1 MCVCVCVCVNKLPTV
16 ISEKQA
22 EVKRGSWFSPC
33 QRQDSS
39 SSSCPPQPLQPR
51 PSWCLFSW
59 GHSWRLPSSSVVVD
73 KASSSNPRFPLENLS
88 RYPMMIHMWKMSKPV
103 KLNLKLVNYEWNG
116 YRMTIN
122 CSSHGQVQLL
132 LVHAPSI
139 PPDQHPGMLY
149 QLRFMIQQSHW
160 EPLGRCWNH
169 FCSDWQ
175 MRIGCAIKQHAALWC
190 LLRGIWNACCY
201 YYYASDATLLHAMY
215 TRSSNWKLGQQTSWM
230 QIHTVSSHSPLLWR
244 WHLFITFCDC

>member
-1 MCVCVCVCVNKLPTV
+1 VCVNKLPTV

-33 QRQDSS
+33 QSQDSS
-39 SSSCPPQPLQPR
+39 SSSCPLQPLQPR

-88 RYPMMIHMWKMSKPV
+88 RDPMMIHMWKMSKPV

-175 MRIGCAIKQHAALWC
+175 MRILGHGIRIAACGFVMFVKGHLKC
-190 LLRGIWNACCY
+190 LLFLLLCQWCHTSACHVY
-201 YYYASDATLLHAMY
+201 QIVKLEIRTANILDANSHRLISLTSSVTMTLVHHIL
-215 TRSSNWKLGQQTSWM
+215 RLLG
-230 QIHTVSSHSPLLWR
+230 H
-244 WHLFITFCDC
+244 